1 MMSNS
6 RAASASNG
14 LMVSPEIA
22 IESGWVDYNGHLNQA
37 YYGVIFDRSI
47 DEALAPLG
55 LGPDYIKQR
64 NCSYMTVES
73 HTCFIRELMQTD
85 PVRVV
90 SRILD
95 LDGKRMHMF
104 CELQHARD
112 GWLAASV
119 EYMFLHIDMNIRRT
133 SPWPPANSWRLYP
146 FVRPRQHFLNW
157 FIGLHP
163 VIRSLLQK
171 TTSRSPR

>member
-1 MMSNS
+1 MSKT
-6 RAASASNG
+6 APTTNG
-14 LMVSPEIA
+14 LMISPEIA

-37 YYGVIFDRSI
+37 YYGVIFDRAI
-47 DEALAPLG
+47 DEALMPLG

-73 HTCFIRELMQTD
+73 HTCFIRELMQSD

-95 LDGKRMHMF
+95 IDDKRMHMF

-112 GWLAASV
+112 GWLAATV
-119 EYMFLHIDMNIRRT
+119 EYMFLHIDMRLRRT
-133 SPWPPANSWRLYP
+133 SPWSPDLRARLDAAKQATDTLP
-146 FVRPRQHFLNW
+146 WPERAGRRIGIPR
-157 FIGLHP
+157 
-163 VIRSLLQK
+163 K
-171 TTSRSPR
+171 TP